1 MSSNKCSA
9 CAGSLDSP
17 DGSTLVCT
25 SCGLV
30 QHEQL
35 LETQLEFHPDRQTSV
50 ASEINTKSHQ
60 AFMRQTSERLNTLK
74 LSPKCNEIIL
84 SRLQQICALEKV
96 QSGNRANILACGVV
110 FITLNEFN
118 IAKTV
123 DELVI
128 LFEVAKNT
136 LARVVKQIQT
146 ELALSIGHRGPDTY
160 LGIVYQSL
168 KLKMTEAEFG
178 TLMKRSATVLE
189 IANDLEITKTCPAS
203 IAAASVL
210 VAYSS
215 ILQSKVQIFEI
226 NQVARKLCISKRAI
240 SDRMGD
246 INKHLKYK
254 IAKNHLKPREYY
266 TELGNFLS

>member
-1 MSSNKCSA
+1 MSSSKCNTCS
-9 CAGSLDSP
+9 GSLDSP

-35 LETQLEFHPDRQTSV
+35 LKTQSEFHPDRLILV
-50 ASEINTKSHQ
+50 ANEINTKSHQ
-60 AFMRQTSERLNTLK
+60 SFLRQTSERLNTLK
-74 LSPKCNEIIL
+74 LSHKCNEIIL
-84 SRLQQICALEKV
+84 TRLKQICSLEKV
-96 QSGNRANILACGVV
+96 QSGKRANILACGVV

-226 NQVARKLCISKRAI
+226 TEIARKLCISKRAI
-240 SDRMGD
+240 SDRIGD

-254 IAKNHLKPREYY
+254 IAKKQLKPREYY
-266 TELGNFLS
+266 TELGQFWS